1 MSEPGVLVGLLA
13 EPARLRVVA
22 ALALG
27 ARTPADVAKASGL
40 GPREVAAALR
50 RLEAG
55 GLVSSTGGELRLHEE
70 LFREAAR
77 AQAPARPPEDHGVAD
92 PTVAAVLRAFLRDGR
107 LVQIPAAAGKRRV
120 VLEHIAA
127 GFEPGVRYPERQVNE
142 MLAAW
147 HPDHASLRRFLV
159 DERLLD
165 RKGGEYWRV
174 GGWVDIDPA

>member
-1 MSEPGVLVGLLA
+1 VSEPAGLVGLLA
-13 EPARLRVVA
+13 EPVRLRVVA

-40 GPREVAAALR
+40 GAREIAAALR
-50 RLEAG
+50 RLQAA

-70 LFREAAR
+70 LIREAAR
-77 AQAPARPPEDHGVAD
+77 ARAPAGPPEDHGVTD
-92 PTVAAVLRAFLRDGR
+92 PAVAAVLRAFIRDGR

-127 GFEPGVRYPERQVNE
+127 GFEPGVHYPERQVNE
-142 MLAAW
+142 MLTAW
-147 HPDHASLRRFLV
+147 YPDYASLRRLLV
-159 DERLLD
+159 DERLLE

-174 GGWVDIDPA
+174 GGWVDIDSD